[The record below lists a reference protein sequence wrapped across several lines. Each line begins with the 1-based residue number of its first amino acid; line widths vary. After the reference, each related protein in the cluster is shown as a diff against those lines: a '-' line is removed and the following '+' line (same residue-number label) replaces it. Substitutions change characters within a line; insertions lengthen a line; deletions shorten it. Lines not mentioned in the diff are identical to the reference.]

1 MNRRH
6 LQAAILAAA
15 LLALPRLGGATTF
28 QVDPAHTSVLFHIRH
43 LFTEVTGRF
52 EKFEGKVV
60 FDESAPDK
68 TSVEGTIEATSIN
81 TNNEKR
87 DKHLRSADF
96 FDVEKYPK
104 ITFRSTGVREINRD
118 KRTAQM
124 AGVLSMHGVEKPVV
138 LDVDFQGRAKDPW
151 GNERAGFRAVTT
163 ISRKDFGLN
172 WNEALEAG
180 GFLVGDEVRIELKV
194 EATPAE
200 G

>member
-15 LLALPRLGGATTF
+15 LLALPRLGDATTF
-28 QVDPAHTSVLFHIRH
+28 KVDPAHTSVLFHIRH

-104 ITFRSTGVREINRD
+104 ITFRSTGVRDVDRE
-118 KRTAQM
+118 KRTAKL
-124 AGVLSMHGVEKPVV
+124 AGVLNMHGVEKPVM
-138 LDVDFQGRAKDPW
+138 LDVDFQGRATDPW
-151 GNERAGFRAVTT
+151 GHERAGFRAMTT
-163 ISRKDFGLN
+163 INRKDVGVN
-172 WNEALEAG
+172 WNEALETG

-194 EATPAE
+194 EAMPAD